1 MSAYAFPIK
10 IALLL
15 FPILAFF
22 LALPL
27 FIKEYRKYGSFPLL
41 KGFLVY
47 SFIFY
52 LLCAYFLVILPLPA
66 KSEVAQLTTPKIQ
79 LQPFANVGRFLS
91 ETVLDV
97 RNPSTYLAS
106 LKQGVVLEPLFNVVL
121 TIPFGVYLRY
131 YFNVSFKKTILFSF
145 CLSLFFELTQLTGL
159 YFIYPRPYRLADV
172 DDLINNTLGG
182 VIGYSLAPI
191 AEKILPTRSEIDT
204 ISFEKGQK
212 VSLTRRFVAF
222 IIDWMIITSVTS
234 AISAFI
240 PIEIDNGFLVETS
253 IRMIQIGLYFMILPS
268 FWKGQTVGKKLVK
281 IRIVQQEGGLAN
293 FRNYFI
299 RYAWFYGS
307 IIFLNTGIRY
317 FNQQFNYYNT
327 EERFGQ
333 LTMIYLGFFFAFGLL
348 LVGLFVAM
356 GIEYTMHHQFYYER
370 LSKTKEINQIKRQ

>member
-22 LALPL
+22 LALHL
-27 FIKEYRKYGSFPLL
+27 LIKEYRKYGSFPLV

-66 KSEVAQLTTPKIQ
+66 KSEVAQLTTQKIQ

-97 RNPSTYLAS
+97 RNPSTYLPS
-106 LKQGVVLEPLFNVVL
+106 LKQGVVLEPLFNIVL

-191 AEKILPTRSEIDT
+191 AEKILPTRGEIDT
-204 ISFEKGQK
+204 ISFKKGQR
-212 VSLTRRFVAF
+212 VTLTRRFVALF
-222 IIDWMIITSVTS
+222 IDWMVISSVTS
-234 AISAFI
+234 IVSAFT
-240 PIEIDNGFLVETS
+240 PIKIGNGLLANTS
-253 IRMIQIGLYFMILPS
+253 LRIVQIILYFMVLPS
-268 FWKGQTVGKKLVK
+268 LWNGQTVGKKLVK
-281 IRIVQQEGGLAN
+281 IRIVQQEGSLAN
-293 FRNYFI
+293 FKNYFK
-299 RYAWFYGS
+299 RYAWFYG
-307 IIFLNTGIRY
+307 ITTILNTGILY
-317 FNQQFNYYNT
+317 FNQQFNYYNSA
-327 EERFGQ
+327 ERFGQ
-333 LTMIYLGFFFAFGLL
+333 LTMIYLGFFFAFALVLLGLL
-348 LVGLFVAM
+348 VVM
-356 GIEYTMHHQFYYER
+356 GIEYMMHHHFYYER
-370 LSKTKEINQIKRQ
+370 LSKTKEINQIKR